1 MSNYFPTFREFLNEA
16 RIVVKRQY
24 TEQHPAKA
32 VSDYAPVRERI
43 LSFINEKGT
52 VSRSQ
57 LLEFIRG
64 FNEATGRTTSAG
76 WINKNSNYFN
86 VKEANGTKYYSLSK
100 LGERVHNSILNQKS
114 I

>member
-1 MSNYFPTFREFLNEA
+1 MKDFFPSFIEFVNEA
-16 RIVVKRQY
+16 RVVVKRQY
-24 TEQHPAKA
+24 TSSHPEKA

-52 VSRSQ
+52 VTRTQ

-64 FNEATGRTTSAG
+64 LNETTGRTTSAG

-100 LGERVHNSILNQKS
+100 LGERVHTSIMQQKS

>member
-1 MSNYFPTFREFLNEA
+1 MRNFFPSFKEFLNEA
-16 RIVVKRQY
+16 RVVVKRQY
-24 TEQHPAKA
+24 TDRHPEKA

-52 VSRSQ
+52 VTRTQ

-64 FNEATGRTTSAG
+64 LNETTGRTTSAG
-76 WINKNSNYFN
+76 WINKNSNYFTI
-86 VKEANGTKYYSLSK
+86 KEQHGTKYYSLSK
-100 LGERVHNSILNQKS
+100 LGERVHSSIMQQKS